1 MGTEDVVFYSQENF
15 SHFKEAIFGWDCPLF
30 FSKLRNRNI
39 LKIENKVCKLQNS
52 DNYIINCLSYLQ
64 YRFNKLF
71 DTDKKRVLRT
81 FCNTCAEHFRAVLM
95 SLKTGRAFLSIRST
109 RICRPLI
116 MSSSSLKQTTIDLLW
131 HAYIITNMKVMVCFY
146 QSFTDFS
153 FKLYD
158 TRY

>member
-1 MGTEDVVFYSQENF
+1 M
-15 SHFKEAIFGWDCPLF
+15 H
-30 FSKLRNRNI
+30 
-39 LKIENKVCKLQNS
+39 
-52 DNYIINCLSYLQ
+52 NYIINCLSYLQ

-158 TRY
+158 TQYQKTMYRFGELIFLQWLKHLSIFFLISLINYSLLS